1 VAENITNN
9 FANTFKTLAEMNHQY
24 AGIAKA
30 AAIAEATAQTFVGAT
45 NAYAAA
51 AKIDPFFL
59 APLAA
64 GAAVVAGLAN
74 VARISATSF
83 ATGGSFMVPGGIS
96 GTDNQLVPLALSSGE
111 RVDITPAGQLSDGGG
126 RATRVELSGIGPRDL
141 FTGSMLRELV
151 NGLNQA
157 HRDGYRLKFA
167 E

>member
-1 VAENITNN
+1 M
-9 FANTFKTLAEMNHQY
+9 TLLPWPFNLA
-24 AGIAKA
+24 A
-30 AAIAEATAQTFVGAT
+30 AAITV
-45 NAYAAA
+45 AAGLGYV
-51 AKIDPFFL
+51 AKI
-59 APLAA
+59 A
-64 GAAVVAGLAN
+64 
-74 VARISATSF
+74 ATSF

-111 RVDITPAGQLSDGGG
+111 RVDITPAGQVRDGGG
-126 RATRVELSGIGPRDL
+126 RAMRVELSGIGPRDL